1 MRNLI
6 LSGGIAHD
14 YAATSPILA
23 GILSEIGIASE
34 IREEFDLVESGALS
48 DFDLLTLNCVRW
60 TCARNP
66 DFRDRWGFELS
77 EKARAGIL
85 GYLAQGKGLLALH
98 CATICFDDWPEYR
111 NILGAWWKWDHSGHG
126 PYRDHVMHIQDSTH
140 PITKGLEDFTVMDE
154 LYTNPVIV
162 DRVDPLMT
170 ADWEEKTHPMLW
182 VRAYGNA
189 RICYCAPGHGVETFE
204 NSTLQKILQRSALW
218 VTRKL

>member
-23 GILSEIGIASE
+23 KILSEVGIASE
-34 IREEFDLVESGALS
+34 IREDFDLVESGHLS

-60 TCARNP
+60 TCAQNP
-66 DFRDRWGFELS
+66 DFRDEWGFELS
-77 EKARAGIL
+77 EKARMGFL
-85 GYLAQGKGLLALH
+85 DFCAQGKGLLAMH

-126 PYRDHVMHIQDSTH
+126 LYQDHVMHVQDSTH
-140 PITKGLEDFTVMDE
+140 PITKGIEDFTVMDE

-162 DRVDPLMT
+162 DSVDPLMT
-170 ADWEEKTHPMLW
+170 ADWEGKTHPMLW
-182 VRAYGNA
+182 VREYGNA
-189 RICYCAPGHGVETFE
+189 RVCYCAPGHGVETFE
-204 NSTLQKILQRSALW
+204 NSILQKIIQRSALW
-218 VTRKL
+218 LTRKL